1 MTMRSARF
9 GTRWARH
16 AAGVVVCSLLAA
28 GASAQG
34 ERFELAQTP
43 ATRPAAPART
53 RALPDFV
60 ALVKG
65 EGAAV
70 VNVSTT
76 RAVRPTVG
84 DVPRAL
90 LGEDLFSELLRR
102 FLLGPYP
109 RERETRTLGSGFII
123 SDDGYVLTNSHLV
136 ADSDEVLVRLTDK
149 RQFRAKVVGA
159 DLQTDVALLKIDAT
173 GLPKVRIGDPAALEV
188 GEWVAAIGSPFGF
201 EHSVTAG
208 IVSAKGRFL
217 PDEVLVGFIQT
228 DVAINPG
235 NSGGPLFNLAGE
247 VVGINSLIYSES
259 GGYMGLSFAIP
270 IDIAMKVGDALRT
283 RGRVSR
289 GRLGVRVQELT
300 PALAESFG
308 LASADGTLVTTVEPD
323 GAAGRAGVQPGD
335 VIVGFAGNPVR
346 NSAELL
352 RSIAATEPGARVRID
367 VVRKG
372 QQLALQATVSESAAG
387 VPPRASAGA
396 PRAGLDVTELSGDEK
411 MLLEPG
417 RGLMVRGVD
426 SNALRAGIRPGDLI
440 LAVNDVAVNDVASFD
455 RLLAQHAGRTVA
467 LRVRRG
473 GEILYVP
480 LRVPG

>member
-1 MTMRSARF
+1 MTPRPARLAK
-9 GTRWARH
+9 RWARH
-16 AAGVVVCSLLAA
+16 AAAGILLFSPLVAA
-28 GASAQG
+28 VGAQG
-34 ERFELAQTP
+34 ERFELAQVL
-43 ATRPAAPART
+43 ATRPVVPGRT
-53 RALPDFV
+53 SSLPDFV

-76 RAVRPTVG
+76 RAARPIAG
-84 DVPRAL
+84 DSPGVP
-90 LGEDLFSELLRR
+90 GEDPVSEFLRR

-123 SDDGYVLTNSHLV
+123 SDDGYVLTNGHLV
-136 ADSDEVLVRLTDK
+136 ADSDEVLVRLTDR

-159 DLQTDVALLKIDAT
+159 DLQTDVALLKIDAI

-201 EHSVTAG
+201 ENSVTAG

-217 PDEVLVGFIQT
+217 PDDVHVGFIQT

-270 IDIAMKVGDALRT
+270 IDVAMKVGDALRT
-283 RGRVSR
+283 SGRVIR
-289 GRLGVRVQELT
+289 GRLGLRLQELT
-300 PALAESFG
+300 PALAEAFG
-308 LASADGTLVTTVEPD
+308 LERAEGALVAVVEPG
-323 GAAGRAGVQPGD
+323 GAAGRAGVLPGD

-346 NSAELL
+346 SSAELL

-372 QQLALQATVSESAAG
+372 ERLALQARLSESALAA
-387 VPPRASAGA
+387 PPRASEVA
-396 PRAGLDVTELSGDEK
+396 PRAGLEVTEPSGDER
-411 MLLEPG
+411 MLLDPA
-417 RGLMVRGVD
+417 RGLVVRGVD
-426 SNALRAGIRPGDLI
+426 NNALRTGLRPGDLI
-440 LAVNDVAVNDVASFD
+440 LAVNEVAVSDVAAFD
-455 RLLAQHAGRTVA
+455 RLLAQHAGRSVA
-467 LRVRRG
+467 LRIRRG

-480 LRVPG
+480 LRLPG

>member
-1 MTMRSARF
+1 MTLGSIRF
-9 GTRWARH
+9 GKRWARDA
-16 AAGVVVCSLLAA
+16 AAGMLLCLLLAA
-28 GASAQG
+28 GASAQS
-34 ERFELAQTP
+34 P
-43 ATRPAAPART
+43 APRPAAPARAQ
-53 RALPDFV
+53 ALPDFV

-76 RAVRPTVG
+76 RAARPVAG
-84 DVPRAL
+84 DIPRAPEDDL
-90 LGEDLFSELLRR
+90 LAELLRR
-102 FLLGPYP
+102 FLLGPYS

-149 RQFRAKVVGA
+149 RQFRARVVGT
-159 DLQTDVALLKIDAT
+159 DQQTDVALLKIDAT

-217 PDEVLVGFIQT
+217 PDEVHVGFIQT

-270 IDIAMKVGDALRT
+270 IDIAMKVADALRT

-289 GRLGVRVQELT
+289 GRLGVRLQELT

-323 GAAGRAGVQPGD
+323 GAASRAGVEPGD
-335 VIVGFAGNPVR
+335 VIVGFAGKRVR

-352 RSIAATEPGARVRID
+352 RSIAATEPGARVRLD

-372 QQLALQATVSESAAG
+372 RELALEATVSESAAG
-387 VPPRASAGA
+387 AAPRASAGGR
-396 PRAGLDVTELSGDEK
+396 RAGLDVTELSGDEK

-417 RGLMVRGVD
+417 RGLMVRGAD

-440 LAVNDVAVNDVASFD
+440 LAVNDTPVADVATFD
-455 RLLAQHAGRTVA
+455 RLLAQHAGRIVA

-473 GEILYVP
+473 GEILYLP
-480 LRVPG
+480 LRVPYRDQG

>member
-1 MTMRSARF
+1 MTLRSAWF
-9 GTRWARH
+9 GTRSARH
-16 AAGVVVCSLLAA
+16 AAAGLVVCSLLAA

-43 ATRPAAPART
+43 APRQAVPGRA

-76 RAVRPTVG
+76 RAARPTAG
-84 DVPRAL
+84 DIPRVP
-90 LGEDLFSELLRR
+90 GEDLFTELLRR

-109 RERETRTLGSGFII
+109 REHETRTLGSGFII

-136 ADSDEVLVRLTDK
+136 ADSEEVLVRLTDK

-159 DLQTDVALLKIDAT
+159 DLQTDVALLKIDAA
-173 GLPKVRIGDPAALEV
+173 GLPKVRIGNPAALEV

-217 PDEVLVGFIQT
+217 PDEVHVGFIQT

-289 GRLGVRVQELT
+289 GRLGVRLQELT
-300 PALAESFG
+300 PELAESFD
-308 LASADGTLVTTVEPD
+308 LRAPTARSSPPSSRTARQP
-323 GAAGRAGVQPGD
+323 GRASS
-335 VIVGFAGNPVR
+335 R
-346 NSAELL
+346 
-352 RSIAATEPGARVRID
+352 AT
-367 VVRKG
+367 
-372 QQLALQATVSESAAG
+372 
-387 VPPRASAGA
+387 
-396 PRAGLDVTELSGDEK
+396 
-411 MLLEPG
+411 
-417 RGLMVRGVD
+417 
-426 SNALRAGIRPGDLI
+426 
-440 LAVNDVAVNDVASFD
+440 
-455 RLLAQHAGRTVA
+455 
-467 LRVRRG
+467 
-473 GEILYVP
+473 
-480 LRVPG
+480 

>member
-1 MTMRSARF
+1 MTLRQARF

-16 AAGVVVCSLLAA
+16 AAGAVVCALLAA

-43 ATRPAAPART
+43 APRQVAPART

-76 RAVRPTVG
+76 RAARPIAG
-84 DVPRAL
+84 DMPRAPE
-90 LGEDLFSELLRR
+90 EDLFAEFLRR

-159 DLQTDVALLKIDAT
+159 DLQTDVALLKIDAA
-173 GLPKVRIGDPAALEV
+173 GLPKVRIGNPAALEV

-208 IVSAKGRFL
+208 IVSAKGRFV
-217 PDEVLVGFIQT
+217 PDEVHVGFIQT

-289 GRLGVRVQELT
+289 GRLGVRLQELT

-308 LASADGTLVTTVEPD
+308 LASADGALVTTVEPD
-323 GAAGRAGVQPGD
+323 GAASRAGIEPGD
-335 VIVGFAGNPVR
+335 VIVGFAGSRVH

-352 RSIAATEPGARVRID
+352 RSIAATEPGAQARID

-387 VPPRASAGA
+387 SPPRASAGA

-411 MLLEPG
+411 MRLEPG
-417 RGLMVRGVD
+417 RGLMVRGAD

-440 LAVNDVAVNDVASFD
+440 LAVNDTAVADVASFD

-473 GEILYVP
+473 GEILYLP

>member
-1 MTMRSARF
+1 MTLRSARF
-9 GTRWARH
+9 GKRWARH
-16 AAGVVVCSLLAA
+16 APAGVLLFSLLAA
-28 GASAQG
+28 GACAQG

-43 ATRPAAPART
+43 ATRPVAPART
-53 RALPDFV
+53 KALPDFV

-76 RAVRPTVG
+76 RAARPIAG
-84 DVPRAL
+84 DMPRVPA
-90 LGEDLFSELLRR
+90 EDLLSEFMRR
-102 FLLGPYP
+102 FLLGPFP
-109 RERETRTLGSGFII
+109 REPEARTLGSGFII

-159 DLQTDVALLKIDAT
+159 DPQTDVALLKIDAV

-201 EHSVTAG
+201 ESSVTAG

-217 PDEVLVGFIQT
+217 PDEVHVGFIQT

-289 GRLGVRVQELT
+289 GRLGLRLQELT

-308 LASADGTLVTTVEPD
+308 LARAEGALVTVVEPD
-323 GAAGRAGVQPGD
+323 GAAGRTGVQPGD

-367 VVRKG
+367 IVRKG
-372 QQLALQATVSESAAG
+372 QQLALHAMLSESAPG
-387 VPPRASAGA
+387 VAPRASEGA

-411 MLLEPG
+411 MLFEVG
-417 RGLMVRGVD
+417 RGLVVRRAD
-426 SNALRAGIRPGDLI
+426 SNALRAGVHPGDLI
-440 LAVNDVAVNDVASFD
+440 LAVNDIAVTDVATFD

-480 LRVPG
+480 LRVHG